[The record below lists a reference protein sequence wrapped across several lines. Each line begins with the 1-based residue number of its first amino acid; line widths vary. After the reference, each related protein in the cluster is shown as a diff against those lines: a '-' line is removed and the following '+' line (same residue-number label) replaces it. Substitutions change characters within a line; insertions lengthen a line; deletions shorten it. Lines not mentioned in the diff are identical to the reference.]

1 MSPLR
6 LAGARGTKLTQL
18 TTVQGVNYINLGEKR
33 RWTN

>member
-18 TTVQGVNYINLGEKR
+18 TPCTVVNYINLGEKR